1 MFRKSTNN
9 PWVPLQGLNMGSFAQ
24 IGNSTDIVG
33 TRFQGMLGQVIVLSQ
48 AEAAKAS
55 LASVG
60 TLYQGAYQLVKLTSN
75 VTRGQI
81 VFWESNANNGIGD
94 FEVTSTVAAT
104 TMFRAG
110 VAICN
115 GTSGEYTYIQV
126 AGLAS
131 CLYRASVTSAIIG
144 NLVVAESATSA
155 SVDALAD
162 AGAFATALLMKSLI
176 GIAYELPVNAS
187 VRRVL
192 LNLGGFYPN
201 MSS

>member
-33 TRFQGMLGQVIVLSQ
+33 TRFQGMLGQVIILSNS
-48 AEAAKAS
+48 EAAKAS
-55 LASVG
+55 KASVG
-60 TLYQGAYQLVKLTSN
+60 TLYQGAYQLVKLASN
-75 VTRGQI
+75 ITRGQV
-81 VFWESNANNGIGD
+81 VFWDTNANNGLAD
-94 FEVTSTVAAT
+94 FEVTGTSTAT

-115 GTSGEYTYIQV
+115 GTSGEYVYIQV

-131 CLYRASVTSAIIG
+131 CLYKASVTSAIIG
-144 NLVVAESATSA
+144 NLVVQDSATTNT
-155 SVDALAD
+155 VDALAD
-162 AGAFATALLMKSLI
+162 AGAFATALDVKRLI
-176 GIAYELPVNAS
+176 GIAYELPANSS
-187 VRRVL
+187 VRKVL